1 MNLRNAFIAAPVL
14 LGAYGVIRIID
25 GLDGSRGPGV
35 AWTVGHLAFLAA
47 MVLFVPIFLAM
58 RRMVGRTALATISVT
73 AAFAGIVALFTQFSI
88 DIVVGFMAA
97 DRAAMGDL
105 FDQVQAVPG
114 LEPIVYEGGPIL
126 FYLGQL
132 VLVILLAVAG
142 RVKFW
147 TPVLVLVDLILPF
160 VDKDLI
166 PIGAIFLLISFLPLA
181 RQPTPIPAASRS
193 GADTATGTA
202 TPGAEPATA
211 RA

>member
-1 MNLRNAFIAAPVL
+1 MNLRNAFLAAPAL

-58 RRMVGRTALATISVT
+58 RRMAGRTALATISMVSGI
-73 AAFAGIVALFTQFSI
+73 AGIVTLFIQFSI

-97 DRAAMGDL
+97 DREAMGDL

-147 TPVLVLVDLILPF
+147 TPLLVLVDLILPF

-181 RQPTPIPAASRS
+181 RQSAPC
-193 GADTATGTA
+193 TATATA
-202 TPGAEPATA
+202 TVATA
-211 RA
+211 G